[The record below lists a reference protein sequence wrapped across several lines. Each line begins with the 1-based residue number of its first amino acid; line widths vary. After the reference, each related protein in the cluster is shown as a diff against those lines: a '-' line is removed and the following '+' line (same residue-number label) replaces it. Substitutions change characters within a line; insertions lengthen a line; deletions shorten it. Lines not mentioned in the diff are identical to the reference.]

1 VRPRSATHQP
11 QLTPLEP
18 RSATL
23 EPGLSI
29 LDAKSAVI
37 NQRRSVSS
45 DRLTNR
51 ILSRPDLVLFSGRSW
66 QSQGRIK
73 TTEDDLIKGTKDD
86 LIDRKWL
93 SSEKLVD
100 KWECPDKWWLDN
112 TTDKWLDTDKFTFG
126 RKTVFLVDLKKDGFS
141 TSVPD
146 LSIGEEGISI
156 ERPKTSME

>member
-1 VRPRSATHQP
+1 MRPRSATHQP
-11 QLTPLEP
+11 ILTISQP

-23 EPGLSI
+23 QPGLSI
-29 LDAKSAVI
+29 SDAKSVVL

-73 TTEDDLIKGTKDD
+73 TEDD

-93 SSEKLVD
+93 SSEKLVE

-126 RKTVFLVDLKKDGFS
+126 RKTVFLVELKKYGFS

-146 LSIGEEGISI
+146 LSDSIGPEGTLS